1 MPRPMNRSQMQA
13 KLRQA
18 QANQRQEAQKFNSAV
33 RKYNNEVRAHNSR
46 VNSAINNYNREVRTY
61 NSRVRANRTRLRST
75 LNRLSHQTVTVRY
88 SVVHSSV
95 LELASA
101 YERLDA
107 SNSDPFLSDLA
118 ERETAN
124 SAQVLTSLLDDS
136 GDPLEATTDLTNT
149 TITDSL
155 VRISPDLNPDGLVR
169 CLRCTQTTPTQLGI
183 SARVLEKSSPP
194 FSTLRH
200 PMKNC
205 FTETHT
211 AN

>member
-1 MPRPMNRSQMQA
+1 MPSRMNRSQMQA

-18 QANQRQEAQKFNSAV
+18 QSNQRQAVQKFNSAV

-75 LNRLSHQTVTVRY
+75 LSRLSHQTVSVRY

-95 LELASA
+95 LELAGA
-101 YERLDA
+101 YDRLDA

-124 SAQVLTSLLDDS
+124 SAQVLTSLLDGS
-136 GDPLEATTDLTNT
+136 VDPLEAATDLTGT

-155 VRISPDLNPDGLVR
+155 VRIYQTLIPDGLAR
-169 CLRCTQTTPTQLGI
+169 CLLCTQTTPTPPGI

-194 FSTLRH
+194 F
-200 PMKNC
+200 
-205 FTETHT
+205 
-211 AN
+211 